1 MQVYDSPEDD
11 LKLNDVFEFV
21 GVLTFDAETRADK
34 DDSEEFTSSF
44 CEDELAHLPPS
55 KVLTSFFFSFFFLS
69 FCFLSLSLI

>member
-34 DDSEEFTSSF
+34 DDSDEFTSSF

-55 KVLTSFFFSFFFLS
+55 KVLTSFSFLFS
-69 FCFLSLSLI
+69 LSLSLI